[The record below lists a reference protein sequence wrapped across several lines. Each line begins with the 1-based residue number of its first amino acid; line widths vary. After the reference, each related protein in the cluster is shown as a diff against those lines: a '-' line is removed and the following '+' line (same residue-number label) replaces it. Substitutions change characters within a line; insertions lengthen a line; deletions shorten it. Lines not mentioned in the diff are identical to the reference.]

1 MGLSCIALESS
12 PTFPT
17 YPNRMP
23 DADVT
28 AGLVLP
34 NAAVALLGQGGAA
47 ATLLLVFMAVTSA
60 SSSEFI
66 AVSSIFTYDIY
77 QTYINPKASG
87 RRLINMAHVC
97 VVIYAVL
104 LACFSTALYCMS
116 YPSHSGSPRCKEI
129 LTIPIDI
136 GISMGYLYLLM
147 GVLISSAVLPATLSL
162 MWSGQNLA
170 AVALSPVLGLACSL
184 IGWLVTAKTE
194 SGELTVASTG
204 ANNPMLVGNV
214 VALLSPCVFVP
225 VLTYA
230 LGPQHYDW
238 KSMLLIRLGDDTEL
252 AAAAGTDLECIPGG
266 ERQAVA
272 QVQEEMAAEAAHLKR
287 SVRIAGGLTVF
298 LTIALLVLWPMPMF
312 GSGYVFSKPFFTGW
326 VVVGIMWLFFSAGCV
341 GLFPLWEGRKSIAR
355 TFTLLGKELM
365 GKKVDVGRRASV
377 VEGVEKGG
385 HGKNGS
391 GEGSLAGDDEKIK
404 AYE

>member
-1 MGLSCIALESS
+1 
-12 PTFPT
+12 
-17 YPNRMP
+17 
-23 DADVT
+23 
-28 AGLVLP
+28 
-34 NAAVALLGQGGAA
+34 
-47 ATLLLVFMAVTSA
+47 
-60 SSSEFI
+60 
-66 AVSSIFTYDIY
+66 
-77 QTYINPKASG
+77 
-87 RRLINMAHVC
+87 
-97 VVIYAVL
+97 
-104 LACFSTALYCMS
+104 
-116 YPSHSGSPRCKEI
+116 
-129 LTIPIDI
+129 
-136 GISMGYLYLLM
+136 M

-184 IGWLVTAKTE
+184 IGWLVTAKVQ

-214 VALLSPCVFVP
+214 VALLSPCVFIP
-225 VLTYA
+225 VLTYT
-230 LGPQHYDW
+230 LGPQRYDW

-266 ERQAVA
+266 ERQAVSA
-272 QVQEEMAAEAAHLKR
+272 VQEEMAAEAEHLKR

-365 GKKVDVGRRASV
+365 GKKVDLGRRASV
-377 VEGVEKGG
+377 VEGIETKEGR
-385 HGKNGS
+385 GKSGS
-391 GEGSLAGDDEKIK
+391 GEGSLGEDEKVK
-404 AYE
+404 AFE